1 MTGKNNHSI
10 FFYLDYYPTST
21 AGRWCATLAMLTGV
35 FVIAFPV
42 SVFSDLWSE
51 ELKYGFL
58 DDDDR
63 DRDDTEQQPPSSQ
76 DKSKSEPPAGAGA
89 ASTSAS
95 TGNRNYQFIHA
106 TDASSENLV
115 IQKQDLRE
123 ILQCVKTIQKSE
135 LRMRSILRKYNL
147 ESELYS

>member
-1 MTGKNNHSI
+1 
-10 FFYLDYYPTST
+10 
-21 AGRWCATLAMLTGV
+21 MLTGV

-51 ELKYGFL
+51 ELKYGSL
-58 DDDDR
+58 DDDDN
-63 DRDDTEQQPPSSQ
+63 DAQSSQ
-76 DKSKSEPPAGAGA
+76 DKSKSEPPAAGA
-89 ASTSAS
+89 ASASAS
-95 TGNRNYQFIHA
+95 STANLSNYQFIHA
-106 TDASSENLV
+106 TDASENLV
-115 IQKQDLRE
+115 IHKQDLRE